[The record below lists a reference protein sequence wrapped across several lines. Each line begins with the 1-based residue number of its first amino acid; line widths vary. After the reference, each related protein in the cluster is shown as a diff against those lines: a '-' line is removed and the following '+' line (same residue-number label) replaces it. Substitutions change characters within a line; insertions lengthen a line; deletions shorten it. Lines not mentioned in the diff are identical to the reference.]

1 MVCIQ
6 QQLRATRGRAPD
18 SSGGAAPLKLHAAR
32 RALRSRQT
40 QPPCEASFTD
50 GVADARIKVIGC
62 GGGGGNAVNRMI
74 TAGLQARVRCSCPT
88 TRRRPVLLS
97 ARVHTLLRVPCL
109 RRVWLTRESPRRAR
123 PTRLTQPARASRQ
136 TNTPSLPTPAT
147 TRRPGRRV
155 LGH

>member
-74 TAGLQARVRCSCPT
+74 TAGLQVRTHTHGSHAGAVCCRLPACTLARGISASLSAVHTEEAASSALHR
-88 TRRRPVLLS
+88 LLS
-97 ARVHTLLRVPCL
+97 SVPCL
-109 RRVWLTRESPRRAR
+109 APAKPQHTIDTPN
-123 PTRLTQPARASRQ
+123 PARCH
-136 TNTPSLPTPAT
+136 T
-147 TRRPGRRV
+147 PGR
-155 LGH
+155 